1 MFALLLLTAPASL
14 PAIMSSLP
22 IVSSLPMSE
31 RRLATDETIE
41 NCKKVTIDFVIRD
54 NDPTI
59 ASVEDDIVRDLAKI
73 GINVNTRVV
82 NASAYIKAE
91 TEGDY
96 HMLFTRTW
104 GAPYDPHSYF
114 NGFAVP
120 AHVEYSAI
128 GGLEPP
134 LTRDALLEMIAD
146 VQVQSDPLVVADKW
160 EEILQEMHN
169 QAMLIPLWGTRI
181 PYVLNRRFAGFTP
194 STQTYSYPLSSVKI
208 HSGSGNVT
216 VAPGAGGSLFSSIGP
231 VHAHQYYPNQLFVQS
246 WIYEGLVGY
255 GQDGE
260 ISPVLATS
268 WVVQEIPSG
277 GAQYTFTLREGVKF
291 HDGSDWNCAVAKLNF
306 DHVLSPTVKQRHKWL
321 GTTEQLTSWS
331 CNSAGQFVLETKSA
345 FYPLLQELSY
355 IRPLTFAAAT
365 AFAQGIDSDP
375 DTHNSCNSGDFGSRY
390 AFIEDTVTCAGL
402 KPIGTGPFKLAQQET
417 NADGVDIKA
426 VFARHDDYWGG
437 APEIEFLH
445 IRYYETTDDVQKD
458 LLSGDLD
465 MALGIGPLTP
475 KQVQDLKY
483 YHSDKVDVRHSEVM
497 QNALVIMNTN
507 KAPTSDIVTRRA
519 IIHAVDKSRFIKEEF
534 AGLEQPVYQQMPFS
548 APYCNVELN
557 PTWAFDFEK
566 AQLLNC
572 PVPAETTTSDKLPVW
587 AIAVIAVGGA
597 LLVAV
602 LAFLYVMYRREKQNK
617 PLFTNINVE
626 TKDVEVRDA

>member
-1 MFALLLLTAPASL
+1 
-14 PAIMSSLP
+14 
-22 IVSSLPMSE
+22 
-31 RRLATDETIE
+31 
-41 NCKKVTIDFVIRD
+41 VIRD

-169 QAMLIPLWGTRI
+169 QAMFIPLWGTRI

-246 WIYEGLVGY
+246 WIYEGLVGCSQETAETQPRCLAASHRLPPPPPTPPLA
-255 GQDGE
+255 GTGKMGRSRPS
-260 ISPVLATS
+260 SPPLGLCRRCLL
-268 WVVQEIPSG
+268 E
-277 GAQYTFTLREGVKF
+277 E
-291 HDGSDWNCAVAKLNF
+291 LN
-306 DHVLSPTVKQRHKWL
+306 T
-321 GTTEQLTSWS
+321 
-331 CNSAGQFVLETKSA
+331 
-345 FYPLLQELSY
+345 PLLFGRASSSTMDLTGTA
-355 IRPLTFAAAT
+355 PLP
-365 AFAQGIDSDP
+365 S
-375 DTHNSCNSGDFGSRY
+375 
-390 AFIEDTVTCAGL
+390 
-402 KPIGTGPFKLAQQET
+402 
-417 NADGVDIKA
+417 
-426 VFARHDDYWGG
+426 
-437 APEIEFLH
+437 
-445 IRYYETTDDVQKD
+445 
-458 LLSGDLD
+458 
-465 MALGIGPLTP
+465 
-475 KQVQDLKY
+475 
-483 YHSDKVDVRHSEVM
+483 
-497 QNALVIMNTN
+497 
-507 KAPTSDIVTRRA
+507 
-519 IIHAVDKSRFIKEEF
+519 
-534 AGLEQPVYQQMPFS
+534 
-548 APYCNVELN
+548 
-557 PTWAFDFEK
+557 
-566 AQLLNC
+566 
-572 PVPAETTTSDKLPVW
+572 
-587 AIAVIAVGGA
+587 
-597 LLVAV
+597 
-602 LAFLYVMYRREKQNK
+602 
-617 PLFTNINVE
+617 
-626 TKDVEVRDA
+626 